1 MTQELFLFTVKLM
14 QRFSLRPH
22 AAHPL
27 PSYAVDADCPTG
39 ITRPCPEFRAVLERR
54 TKSKLSHQV

>member
-1 MTQELFLFTVKLM
+1 MKLM
-14 QRFSLRPH
+14 QRFSLRPD

-54 TKSKLSHQV
+54 TKS